1 MSRYAPVE
9 LLRPDHAI
17 AAFDCGSEQQTT
29 WLQRHA
35 FSAQNAGTSRVYV
48 VCRMDDGTVAG
59 YYALAGG
66 SIMHADAPARVAAG
80 TGHHPIPVV
89 VLTRLGVDRTEQG
102 RGLGS
107 ALVRDAFQK
116 TAVVSQ
122 TIGIRGL
129 LIHAQDEGVVAFYRG
144 IDPAFE
150 PSPTDALDLV
160 LLMKDLRAAVVR
172 GGGGPD
178 DRRVSDG

>member
-1 MSRYAPVE
+1 MSRYAPAE
-9 LLRPDHAI
+9 LLRSDHDVET
-17 AAFDCGSEQQTT
+17 FDCGSEQQTT
-29 WLQRHA
+29 WLRRHA
-35 FSAQNAGTSRVYV
+35 LSAQGAGTSRVYV
-48 VCRMDDGTVAG
+48 VCRTGNRAVAG

-66 SIMHADAPARVAAG
+66 SILPTDAPSRFAAG
-80 TGHHPIPVV
+80 TGRYPIPIVI
-89 VLTRLGVDRTEQG
+89 LTRLGVDRPEQG
-102 RGLGS
+102 RGLGG

-116 TAVVSQ
+116 AAIVSQ

-129 LIHAQDEGVVAFYRG
+129 LIHAEDQGVVAFYRG

-160 LLMKDLRAAVVR
+160 LLMKDLRAAFVR